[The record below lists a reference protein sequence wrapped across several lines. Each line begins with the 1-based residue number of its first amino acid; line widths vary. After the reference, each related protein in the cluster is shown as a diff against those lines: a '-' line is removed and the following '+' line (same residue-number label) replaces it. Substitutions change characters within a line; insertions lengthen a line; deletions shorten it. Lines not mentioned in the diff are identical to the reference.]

1 MMNNHSRDTVY
12 LVDDDE
18 AVRDSLAWLLEA
30 RGLHVRTYTSAETFL
45 VDYKPGHMRGCIVL
59 DIRMPGMSGLELY
72 EEIVRHPE
80 PPPVIFVTGHGD
92 IPMAVGAL
100 KKGAADFIEK
110 PFNDKEIVALVEQ
123 CIAKDHG
130 HDATRARDAE
140 LAQRLAQLT
149 AREREVMERIM
160 AGRLNKQIAD
170 DLGISIKTVEV
181 HRARVMDKMAAGSV
195 AELVQIALTARKG

>member
-1 MMNNHSRDTVY
+1 MINSKSRDTVY

-18 AVRDSLAWLLEA
+18 AMRDSLAWLLEA
-30 RGLHVRTYTSAETFL
+30 RGLHVHTYTSAETFL
-45 VDYKPGHMRGCIVL
+45 ADYKPGHMRGCIVL

-72 EEIVRHPE
+72 EEISSHPDT
-80 PPPVIFVTGHGD
+80 PPVIFVTGHGD

-110 PFNDKEIVALVEQ
+110 PFNDKEMVALVEQ
-123 CIAKDHG
+123 CIANDHG
-130 HDATRARDAE
+130 HDATRAREAQ

-181 HRARVMDKMAAGSV
+181 HRARVMDKMGVNSV
-195 AELVQIALTARKG
+195 AELVQRVMESKKA